1 MQVMANIAIEG
12 ALLFNVVVVN
22 RPAISVA
29 VYFCNN
35 KTA

>member
-12 ALLFNVVVVN
+12 ALLFNVVVN

-29 VYFCNN
+29 VYFCN